1 MSSAI
6 FPGSF
11 DPVTNGHLDIIK
23 RAAKIFDR
31 LVVGV
36 FNNIRK
42 QSFLP
47 VEDRV
52 KALKEAVAD
61 MENVEVVSF
70 DGLLADY
77 MIEND
82 IQVIVRGLRSVTDFE
97 YEQGQAQIIK
107 SMHPEL
113 DTFFLLTKPKLSYV
127 SSSVIREMHKFGGDI
142 STLVPESVL
151 IAIEH
156 FNNK

>member
-11 DPVTNGHLDIIK
+11 DPVSNGHMDII
-23 RAAKIFDR
+23 RRSAKNFDR

-42 QSFLP
+42 KSFLP
-47 VEDRV
+47 VEVRV
-52 KALKEAVAD
+52 EALKEAVKD

-77 MIEND
+77 MVKHD
-82 IQVIVRGLRSVTDFE
+82 IPVIIRGLRSVTDFE
-97 YEQGQAQIIK
+97 YEQGQAQVIRQI
-107 SMHPEL
+107 HPGL
-113 DTFFLLTKPKLSYV
+113 DTFFLLTKPELSCV
-127 SSSVIREMHKFGGDI
+127 SSSVIREIYGFGGDI

-156 FNNK
+156 FNKK

>member
-11 DPVTNGHLDIIK
+11 DPVTNGHLDII
-23 RAAKIFDR
+23 RRSAKIFDR

-42 QSFLP
+42 KPFLP
-47 VEDRV
+47 VEARV
-52 KALKEAVAD
+52 EALKEAVKD
-61 MENVEVVSF
+61 MGNVEVVSF

-77 MIEND
+77 MLENN
-82 IQVIVRGLRSVTDFE
+82 IQVTIRGLRSVTDFE

-107 SMHPEL
+107 SIHPEL
-113 DTFFLLTKPKLSYV
+113 DTFFLLTKPELSYV
-127 SSSVIREMHKFGGDI
+127 SSSVIREVYNFGGDI

>member
-11 DPVTNGHLDIIK
+11 DPVTNGHFDIIE
-23 RAAKIFDR
+23 RSAKIFDR

-47 VEDRV
+47 VQVRV
-52 KALKEAVAD
+52 KAIKEAVAD
-61 MENVEVVSF
+61 IENVEVVSF

-77 MIEND
+77 MIDND

-107 SMHPEL
+107 SIHHDL
-113 DTFFLLTKPKLSYV
+113 DTFFMLTKPELSYI
-127 SSSVIREMHKFGGDI
+127 SSSVVREVHNFGGDI

>member
-11 DPVTNGHLDIIK
+11 DPVTNGHLDII
-23 RAAKIFDR
+23 RRSAKIFDR

-42 QSFLP
+42 KPFLP
-47 VEDRV
+47 VEARV
-52 KALKEAVAD
+52 EALKEAVKD
-61 MENVEVVSF
+61 MGNVEVVSF

-77 MIEND
+77 MLENN
-82 IQVIVRGLRSVTDFE
+82 IQVTIRGLRSVTDFE

-107 SMHPEL
+107 SIHPEL
-113 DTFFLLTKPKLSYV
+113 DTFFLLTKPELSYV
-127 SSSVIREMHKFGGDI
+127 SSSVIREVYNFGGDI

-156 FNNK
+156 FDNK